1 MRISDWSSDVCSSD
15 LNLEIWDDEPVQA
28 RIDALAEAQ
37 AAHLSLLTAHPR
49 ATSLRRLGTIAAL
62 DVAAPDGGYLSAI
75 APRLIAFFRDRG
87 VLLSPLGN
95 SVSVMPPYC
104 ITPLELTE
112 VWRPE
117 KRRSG
122 NDGARTF
129 KS

>member
-87 VLLSPLGN
+87 VLLRPLGN
-95 SVSVMPPYC
+95 SVSVMPPSC
-104 ITPLELTE
+104 ITPHELTDH
-112 VWRPE
+112 WATIATALNRLTPHP
-117 KRRSG
+117 
-122 NDGARTF
+122 
-129 KS
+129 

>member
-62 DVAAPDGGYLSAI
+62 DVAAPDGGYPSAI
-75 APRLIAFFRDRG
+75 APDRKSVVVG
-87 VLLSPLGN
+87 K
-95 SVSVMPPYC
+95 SVSVRLDPVC
-104 ITPLELTE
+104 
-112 VWRPE
+112 
-117 KRRSG
+117 RRIIKTKTKHIKPKTT
-122 NDGARTF
+122 NIY
-129 KS
+129 